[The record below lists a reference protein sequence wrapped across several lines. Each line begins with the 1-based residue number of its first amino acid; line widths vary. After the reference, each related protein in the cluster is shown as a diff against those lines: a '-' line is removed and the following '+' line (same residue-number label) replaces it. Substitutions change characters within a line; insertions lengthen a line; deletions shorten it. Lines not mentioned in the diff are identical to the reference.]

1 MKRILVAIDFSE
13 ATDEVVSMAIKLGNL
28 MNGKIRILHVDDS
41 APYSYTP
48 KEGLALEPGFNTK
61 SNPLPGGKGDLGEIQ
76 SRLSKEQIDAEYREL
91 AGPAAENILAA
102 ARAFDADIIVIG
114 AHEHGKFFR
123 FVFGDT
129 TDSLIGKS
137 PFPILIVPHEKSSVR
152 RYFSAGLMTP
162 AGGKR

>member
-13 ATDEVVSMAIKLGNL
+13 VTDEVVSMAIKLDKL
-28 MNGKIRILHVDDS
+28 INGKIRILHVDDS

-76 SRLSKEQIDAEYREL
+76 SRLSKEQIDAEYRVL

-102 ARAFDADIIVIG
+102 ARAFDADIIVMGNGMRRLLIR
-114 AHEHGKFFR
+114 K
-123 FVFGDT
+123 VLGDT
-129 TDSLIGKS
+129 VLNTIQKADRPL
-137 PFPILIVPHEKSSVR
+137 FL
-152 RYFSAGLMTP
+152 AQ
-162 AGGKR
+162 